1 MGIFGRLKRGAGR
14 VAEYKEKLEKWQ
26 DERAIK
32 EVGREK
38 IATAK
43 YEAQAK
49 TIRARANLEEAKNR
63 FSKARG
69 SGFGFGFGGANLPK
83 PQGNMGMVQM
93 DFGTQPQ
100 PQKVKYVYVK
110 KPKTRKVRRVRVRRA
125 IKQAPQPKGIRG
137 LDYM

>member
-14 VAEYKEKLEKWQ
+14 VAKYKEKLEKWQ

-32 EVGREK
+32 EVERQK

-43 YEAQAK
+43 YEAQAR
-49 TIRARANLEEAKNR
+49 TVRARANLEEARNR

-69 SGFGFGFGGANLPK
+69 SGFGLGFGGMPK

-93 DFGTQPQ
+93 DFGQPQ
-100 PQKVKYVYVK
+100 SAQKVKYVYAK
-110 KPKTRKVRRVRVRRA
+110 KHKPRKVRMVRVRRA
-125 IKQAPQPKGIRG
+125 VKQAPQPKGIRG